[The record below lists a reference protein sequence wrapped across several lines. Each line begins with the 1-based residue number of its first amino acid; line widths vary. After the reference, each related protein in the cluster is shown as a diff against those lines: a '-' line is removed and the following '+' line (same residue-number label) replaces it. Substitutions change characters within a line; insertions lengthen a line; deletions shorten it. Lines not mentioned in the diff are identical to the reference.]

1 MPLIF
6 KLVKS
11 QHDNKTYEFYYP
23 FIGNLSLDLL
33 IKMFIF
39 LDLSIEE
46 IQNIKFIIDS
56 EQINDPTKFYPITSE
71 NTQLIFIFSNNTLV
85 KNKLQTLF
93 IKIGNDGISSH
104 EQSYSHNTIKIGND
118 EILTREQSYS
128 HNTLDKIVTPN
139 ETIHS
144 TSEFLPQKA
153 TPFDE
158 TLRKHTVFS
167 KATFS
172 EKSLDF
178 LENETSSFFLKKK
191 DEITLGEILS
201 PNETIHSTSEFL
213 PPPPPPPTSPIIATQ
228 LSALDT
234 PSLLV
239 PELINKINVKTLEL
253 FSDPDF
259 KNLMRIYINK
269 PELFNYLSQYI
280 QTGNI
285 IEESLTQDVTLDT
298 LTLDE
303 QEYYSSLLKQ
313 IKDLNLGISDEIIM
327 LKLIKYSG
335 HLNLTVR
342 SILYDSVKNK

>member
-1 MPLIF
+1 
-6 KLVKS
+6 
-11 QHDNKTYEFYYP
+11 
-23 FIGNLSLDLL
+23 
-33 IKMFIF
+33 
-39 LDLSIEE
+39 
-46 IQNIKFIIDS
+46 
-56 EQINDPTKFYPITSE
+56 
-71 NTQLIFIFSNNTLV
+71 
-85 KNKLQTLF
+85 
-93 IKIGNDGISSH
+93 
-104 EQSYSHNTIKIGND
+104 
-118 EILTREQSYS
+118 
-128 HNTLDKIVTPN
+128 
-139 ETIHS
+139 
-144 TSEFLPQKA
+144 
-153 TPFDE
+153 
-158 TLRKHTVFS
+158 
-167 KATFS
+167 
-172 EKSLDF
+172 
-178 LENETSSFFLKKK
+178 
-191 DEITLGEILS
+191 LGEILS